1 MNDDRLILMATIG
14 KPHGVRGLVR
24 VNAYTEDGEA
34 LAEYPLSDRQGRRFT
49 IEWVNEPV
57 ARLSELT
64 SSGPRVV
71 ADRNEAEKLTNL
83 ELFSP
88 RSALPDPDEEEFYL
102 ADLIGLSAKDG
113 AGQMLGTIAAVHD
126 YGGGT
131 SLEIA
136 PGALLVPF
144 TKVAVPVIDI
154 SGGVVV
160 INPPAET
167 SVTP

>member
-1 MNDDRLILMATIG
+1 MATIG

-24 VNAYTEDGEA
+24 VNAYTEDGQA
-34 LAEYPLSDRQGRRFT
+34 LTDYPLTDRQGRRFT

-57 ARLSELT
+57 ARLTELT
-64 SSGPRVV
+64 PSGPRVI
-71 ADRNEAEKLTNL
+71 ADRNQAEKLTNL

-88 RSALPDPDEEEFYL
+88 RSALPETEEEEFYL
-102 ADLIGLSAKDG
+102 ADLIGLSAKSGDG
-113 AGQMLGTIAAVHD
+113 QVLGTIAAVHD

-144 TKVAVPVIDI
+144 TKAAVPVIDI
-154 SGGVVV
+154 SGGLVV

-167 SVTP
+167 TVTP